1 MKHRRF
7 VRVSHRQLL
16 WAALL
21 AAPSLLAAKGCGDE
35 DDDEPSVAVAAA
47 TGVGVQCD
55 DGSECAAGTF
65 CSFELDAAC
74 GAGDRTGTCQPI
86 TAACTQDFTP
96 VCGCDGNTYANTCVA
111 NAAGVSVASA
121 GECGDEADACGGD
134 SGDSTCGVGRFC
146 SYSLPARC
154 GLDDDPGTCQPTP
167 DACTQQ
173 LAPVCGCD
181 EVTYDNECVANA
193 AGVSV
198 WTPGACPELGDP
210 CLVLGPSCG
219 LGRFCNFPISAG
231 CGNEAGVCEVI
242 PEACTRELVPVC
254 GCDRNSYDNEC
265 LARAAGVSVAGPGA
279 CP

>member
-35 DDDEPSVAVAAA
+35 DDDEPS
-47 TGVGVQCD
+47 VQCD